1 MGAYTWTFI
10 RIDKLNKEQIKLCI
24 ENAIQ
29 KHMNTTYGK
38 YSKLTEEEY
47 IPKWLKMHK
56 DNYDYFVNECGVSP
70 DKMTDEYLTKEIK
83 NRMKK
88 WFYAQRCYQMVLDDK
103 MKFVDMLRKTHQLSY
118 LSSLNDFYIIK
129 YKGNYF
135 VNLKSEIFRN
145 YEYCEEYFD
154 TVDALIEHCRNN
166 QGSHFLDFSKEH
178 DGYHEWNDEIEQH
191 VRKYYGAIGDGNF
204 VVHFG

>member
-10 RIDKLNKEQIKLCI
+10 RIDKLNKEQVKSCI
-24 ENAIQ
+24 EKAIQ
-29 KHMNTTYGK
+29 KRMHTTYGE

-88 WFYAQRCYQMVLDDK
+88 WFYAQRCYQKVLDDK
-103 MKFVDMLRKTHQLSY
+103 MKFDDMLRKTHQLSY

-129 YKGNYF
+129 HK
-135 VNLKSEIFRN
+135 
-145 YEYCEEYFD
+145 
-154 TVDALIEHCRNN
+154 
-166 QGSHFLDFSKEH
+166 
-178 DGYHEWNDEIEQH
+178 
-191 VRKYYGAIGDGNF
+191 RKF
-204 VVHFG
+204 KL